1 MWAIKKKKKKAARQD
16 SVQAGVG
23 NKKKGGVSRQ
33 VPQHECMAL
42 HRSAVLGAQHLGWA
56 GGLMV

>member
-1 MWAIKKKKKKAARQD
+1 M
-16 SVQAGVG
+16 G
-23 NKKKGGVSRQ
+23 NKKREKKKQLGRIACKQGWATTTKKGCVQ
-33 VPQHECMAL
+33 AHQHECMAL